1 MAAIFTDVHRT
12 VLSKKNFDVR
22 MVMAEKKQLRY
33 LNLIY
38 TFRDPVLGQ
47 QRSSFFV
54 KSCSESSIEL
64 LYIFDFRSEWLI
76 LDYCL
81 RRVLSP
87 DMPRNVPN

>member
-22 MVMAEKKQLRY
+22 MVMTEKKQLGY
-33 LNLIY
+33 LNLIC

-54 KSCSESSIEL
+54 KSWREIRTLKRSSVEGKP
-64 LYIFDFRSEWLI
+64 S
-76 LDYCL
+76 
-81 RRVLSP
+81 
-87 DMPRNVPN
+87 